1 MSEFKDSIAQSNI
14 NFPIE
19 TVIEPLAGE
28 NYSKVMIFVPL
39 SQAENYLPGVSGA
52 AAKTLTVLNSSN
64 YGELTGDK
72 LKTWLVPFFKNAQVG
87 VVGIAIYDDGAEA
100 TNTLAV
106 VYEAFKMYAYFKL
119 GLAPADAYNDLQV
132 ALSTL
137 CGPDELYSALLVGTS
152 DALVL
157 SATSTLMTAL
167 TAAGS
172 NARVVYNPDTTV
184 NGALAQ
190 LGRSLSTAN
199 TTGAPVGNDVDMVA
213 FNGIGASGALEDG
226 SRKNLT
232 ATQKTALDNQK
243 IGYQTWVGDGT
254 ENVMTEGSLTLKGES
269 AGANW
274 VKAYIT
280 FMCKVRTASFISQ
293 MNKFRNNGTYQ
304 GIILILNDVVSAF
317 VKMGRLAK
325 YAVTAPI
332 FDDLPKTGDTITV
345 PNAWEATYIDTVR
358 EVTVFGTLYITQPT
372 R

>member
-1 MSEFKDSIAQSNI
+1 MSEFRDSIAQNNV

-39 SQAENYLPGVSGA
+39 SQAETYLPGVSGA
-52 AAKTLTVLNSSN
+52 QAKTLTVLNSSN
-64 YGELTGDK
+64 YGVITGGK
-72 LKTWLVPFFKNAQVG
+72 LKTWLTPFFKNAQVG
-87 VVGIAIYDDGAEA
+87 VVGIAIYDDGEEA

-106 VYEAFKMYAYFKL
+106 VYETFKMYAYFKL

-137 CGPDELYSALLVGTS
+137 CGPDELYSAHLVGTS
-152 DALVL
+152 DTNAL
-157 SATSTLMTAL
+157 AGTSTLMTAL

-172 NARVVYNPDTTV
+172 NARVIYNPDDTI

-190 LGRSLSTAN
+190 LGRSLSVVN
-199 TTGAPVGNDVDMVA
+199 ITGTPVGNDVDMVA
-213 FNGIGASGALEDG
+213 FSGIEASGALEDG
-226 SRKNLT
+226 ERKNLT
-232 ATQKTALDNQK
+232 ATQKAALDNQN

-254 ENVMTEGSLTLKGES
+254 ENVDTEGSLTLKGES

-274 VKAYIT
+274 VKHFIT
-280 FMCKVRTASFISQ
+280 YMCKVRTANYISQ
-293 MNKFRNNGTYQ
+293 MNKFRNNNTYQ
-304 GIILILNDVVSAF
+304 GIILILNDVVSNF

-325 YAVTAPI
+325 YAVTAPV
-332 FDDLPKTGDTITV
+332 FDDLPKTGDTIVV
-345 PNAWEATYIDTVR
+345 PHAWEAEYIDSVR
-358 EVTVFGTLYITQPT
+358 EVTVFGTLFITQPT